1 MSRIQYPTLKQEAT
15 IGVTAPSSGVDPSR
29 HHWLEKTRERLALSG
44 MQVQI
49 GDTVWT
55 QNKAKSA
62 LAAKRAEEFNAMIQN
77 AAVDLIIPPWGGE
90 LLIEMVDQVDYDR
103 LPCKWVMG
111 YSDLSVLLLAITLK
125 TGIATAHGTNFVDL
139 RGEVTDETTAMWQTV
154 LATEAGE
161 SVVQQSSSRY
171 QKDWQTEGGQQ
182 VFSLTE
188 PTSWR
193 LILPG
198 GEPPEAAGK
207 IQLQGRLLGGCID
220 VIRHLIGTPYGDVAA
235 FREAYIHGEKLLWY
249 LENCE
254 LNTADVRRSL
264 VQMKLAGW
272 FENCSGILFGR
283 SPANQPIDNY
293 TITDVYADLADELG
307 LPVIYDIDCG
317 HVPPQLT
324 LINGAFAEVAVDV
337 DAGSGTV
344 KQYFR

>member
-1 MSRIQYPTLKQEAT
+1 MSKIQYPQLQSHST

-29 HHWLEKTRERLALSG
+29 YQWLEQTRERLGATGL
-44 MQVQI
+44 QVQF

-62 LAAKRAEEFNAMIQN
+62 PAAKRAEEFNAMIQ
-77 AAVDLIIPPWGGE
+77 AADVDLIIPPWGGE
-90 LLIEMVDQVDYDR
+90 LLIELIDQVEYDK

-125 TGIATAHGTNFVDL
+125 TGIATAHGTNIVDL
-139 RGEVTDETTAMWQTV
+139 RGEETDELTAMWRPV
-154 LATEAGE
+154 LSTKAGG
-161 SVVQQSSSRY
+161 SVIQRSSSCY
-171 QKDWQTEGGQQ
+171 QKEWPMDSGPS
-182 VFSLTE
+182 VFKLTE
-188 PTSWR
+188 PTTWR
-193 LILPG
+193 TLLTG
-198 GEPPEAAGK
+198 GQQAEGK
-207 IQLQGRLLGGCID
+207 LRLEGRLLGGCID

-235 FREAYIHGEKLLWY
+235 FREAYIPGEKLLWY

-272 FENCSGILFGR
+272 FEHCSGIMFGR
-283 SPANQPIDNY
+283 SPANRPVENY
-293 TITDVYADLADELG
+293 TIEDVYTDLADELG
-307 LPVIYDIDCG
+307 LPIVYDIDCG

-324 LINGAFAEVAVDV
+324 LINGAFAEVEVDV